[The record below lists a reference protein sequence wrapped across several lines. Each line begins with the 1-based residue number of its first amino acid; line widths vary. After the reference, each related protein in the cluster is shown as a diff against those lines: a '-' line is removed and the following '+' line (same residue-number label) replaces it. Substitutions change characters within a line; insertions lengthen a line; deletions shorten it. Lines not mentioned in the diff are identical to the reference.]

1 MDGQYVHIEELV
13 KQLEKLGHEIMMIGP
28 VGKEAKGFGSE
39 SKSLGL
45 LRRLLPGFAY
55 ELLEFGYSFLV
66 FFKLLFAIRRF
77 RPDVI
82 YERFNLFTPSGI
94 WAKRLYRVPLIL
106 EVNAPLAE
114 ERAKHGGL
122 ALPWLAKWTQR
133 VTWTGA
139 DAVIV
144 VTHVLRDMVE
154 AYGVLHDR
162 LHVMPNGVDT
172 DDFDVEDSER
182 QLLRAELGIGDN
194 FVIGFTGFVR
204 DWHGLDRLVGLLA
217 EDEFSNAVLLI
228 VGDGPAR
235 AALERQAAEL
245 GVADRFQITGV
256 IARRDVPRYVSTFDV
271 AMQANVVPYASPL
284 KVLEYLCMGKA
295 IIAPDMPNIR
305 ELLEDDK
312 NALLFDSDNVVQLAK
327 LLLRV
332 MSDTELRQ
340 RLESAAE
347 QSIADQGLTWRRNA
361 ERVAD
366 LASVL
371 AEH

>member
-13 KQLEKLGHEIMMIGP
+13 KQLEKLGHEITMIGP
-28 VGKEAKGFGSE
+28 VGKESEGFGSE
-39 SKSLGL
+39 SKSLGML
-45 LRRLLPGFAY
+45 KRLLPGFAY

-94 WAKRLYRVPLIL
+94 WAKRLCGIPLIL

-122 ALPWLAKWTQR
+122 ALPGLARWTQR

-144 VTHVLRDMVE
+144 VTEVLRSMVE
-154 AYGVLHDR
+154 AYGVQQKR

-172 DDFDVEDSER
+172 DDFDVADAER
-182 QLLRAELGIGDN
+182 QALRTDLGVDEN

-204 DWHGLDRLVGLLA
+204 EWHGLDRLVGLLA
-217 EDEFSNAVLLI
+217 EDDFSNAVLLI

-235 AALERQAAEL
+235 ATLERQAADL

-312 NALLFDSDNVVQLAK
+312 NALLFDSEDVGKLAQL
-327 LLLRV
+327 LRRV
-332 MSDTELRQ
+332 MSDAELRH
-340 RLESAAE
+340 RLEAAAN
-347 QSIADQGLTWRRNA
+347 QSIASQGLTWRRNA
-361 ERVAD
+361 ERVGE

-371 AEH
+371 AGH